1 LTSDGHFAIVIG
13 DMVARSALGRSALWL
28 AIYSLCLVFVCSFIL
43 FEVLD
48 VDGSDF
54 PSSATQAV
62 AAEAPHAD
70 VRRLHFEPAL
80 GPEVPPVLPS
90 MREPDCAPVV
100 VVIVAGPQPA
110 PVSPGSDRR
119 LLPRASLG
127 DVPPSA

>member
-1 LTSDGHFAIVIG
+1 
-13 DMVARSALGRSALWL
+13 MVARSVLGRSALWL
-28 AIYSLCLVFVCSFIL
+28 AIYSLCLVFVCSFIF

-70 VRRLHFEPAL
+70 VRRLHLEHPLEPIVPPIVPSLREPEPA
-80 GPEVPPVLPS
+80 P
-90 MREPDCAPVV
+90 APAA
-100 VVIVAGPQPA
+100 IVAAPRPA
-110 PVSPGSDRR
+110 PISPGSDRR